1 MIIKKRV
8 IADTEIKGTYRYK
21 PTGKAVWVMREDED
35 FWRPWGCRDWTEE
48 QLNKYKP
55 EFKEKGWK
63 DVILVENDGTDPND
77 VLIHD
82 AYGQEILADKAWDA
96 YESVKERLGAKKLL
110 LSMEFAMGDA
120 YEAVKELMGAQRL
133 LLSFELAIGA
143 DELKEITEALNEE
156 WNEDGLDLDELAAI
170 ADYDELLDDLAKYL
184 STDDLADYLTYI
196 VNMNDI
202 ELPENFVKITDA
214 LWKRPDNNA
223 GTAGRLA
230 NKAPI
235 KYKNYLIMTRE
246 DGKFD
251 VYTGDTFS
259 VIGTMYKTVEE
270 AKKNIDEGRQTEHII
285 EKPSDDDFDD
295 DDEVVE
301 VDEPTVQGSGEKTD
315 DEPEAKRVNYA
326 GFNFTKQA
334 DGTWTLKSGGQKA
347 RNFKTLLKGAT
358 FREAVNWLFKNLNVK
373 EPTGDTRDERII
385 REYLH

>member
-8 IADTEIKGTYRYK
+8 IADTELKGTYRYK
-21 PTGKAVWVMREDED
+21 PEGKAVWVMGEDED
-35 FWRPWGCRDWTEE
+35 FWRLWGCRNWTEE

-63 DVILVENDGTDPND
+63 DVILVENDGTDPNK
-77 VLIHD
+77 VMTHD

-96 YESVKERLGAKKLL
+96 YE
-110 LSMEFAMGDA
+110 
-120 YEAVKELMGAQRL
+120 AVKEIMGAQRL

-246 DGKFD
+246 DGMFD

-285 EKPSDDDFDD
+285 EKPADDDFDD
-295 DDEVVE
+295 DDEVIE

-334 DGTWTLKSGGQKA
+334 DGTWTLKSGGQKV
-347 RNFKTLLKGAT
+347 RDFKTLLKGAT

>member
-63 DVILVENDGTDPND
+63 DVILMENDGTDPNS
-77 VLIHD
+77 VLTHD
-82 AYGQEILADKAWDA
+82 AYGQEILADKAW
-96 YESVKERLGAKKLL
+96 
-110 LSMEFAMGDA
+110 DA

-156 WNEDGLDLDELAAI
+156 WNEEGLDLDELAAI

-295 DDEVVE
+295 DDEVIE
-301 VDEPTVQGSGEKTD
+301 VNESTAQGSGEKTD

-334 DGTWTLKSGGQKA
+334 DGTWTLKSGGQKV
-347 RNFKTLLKGAT
+347 RGFKTLLKGAT
-358 FREAVNWLFKNLNVK
+358 FREAVNWLFKNFNVK

>member
-8 IADTEIKGTYRYK
+8 IADTEIK
-21 PTGKAVWVMREDED
+21 
-35 FWRPWGCRDWTEE
+35 
-48 QLNKYKP
+48 
-55 EFKEKGWK
+55 EKGRK
-63 DVILVENDGTDPND
+63 DGILTENAGTDSNE
-77 VLIHD
+77 VMTHD
-82 AYGQEILADKAWDA
+82 AYAQEIPADKAW
-96 YESVKERLGAKKLL
+96 
-110 LSMEFAMGDA
+110 DA

-246 DGKFD
+246 DGMFD

-270 AKKNIDEGRQTEHII
+270 AKKNIDEGRQTEHIS
-285 EKPSDDDFDD
+285 EKPADDDFDD